1 MSRRGHRIDL
11 LDQDGRKEGISL
23 ATGDGKQRSSLDAT
37 GSAVTLHSDGSVTIE
52 AKNGVTVDA
61 GTSSLKLKGGEVSIT
76 ATTGLTLDGG
86 PSVKVNASGQVAVS
100 GGMIR
105 LN

>member
-1 MSRRGHRIDL
+1 MMGVASAVDDADIA
-11 LDQDGRKEGISL
+11 L
-23 ATGDGKQRSSLDAT
+23 ATGDGKHTFTLDAT
-37 GSAVTLHSDGSVTIE
+37 GSIVTLHSDGSVTIE

-61 GTSSLKLKGGEVSIT
+61 GSSSLKLTGGDVSIT

-100 GGMIR
+100 GGLIR

>member
-1 MSRRGHRIDL
+1 M
-11 LDQDGRKEGISL
+11 
-23 ATGDGKQRSSLDAT
+23 
-37 GSAVTLHSDGSVTIE
+37 TIE
-52 AKNGVTVDA
+52 AKSGVTVDA
-61 GTSSLKLKGGEVSIT
+61 GTGSLKLTGGDVSIT

>member
-1 MSRRGHRIDL
+1 M
-11 LDQDGRKEGISL
+11 
-23 ATGDGKQRSSLDAT
+23 
-37 GSAVTLHSDGSVTIE
+37 TIE

-61 GTSSLKLKGGEVSIT
+61 GSSSLKLTGGDVSIT

-86 PSVKVNASGQVAVS
+86 PLGRQVNGRAARWPSS
-100 GGMIR
+100 GGRRSR